1 MILFDVEADGLFK
14 QATKIHCLSYTT
26 DGKSVKTLTD
36 YKDMRELLLKE
47 KVLIGHNITRYD
59 IPLLNK
65 LLGIK
70 IKSKLYDTLAMSWVI
85 NTDRPKHGLD
95 SFGEEFGIPKPV
107 VTDWSNQSIDVYT
120 YRCEEDVKINWSLWR
135 NLIQRFMLVY
145 KCKETLD
152 RYLNYLSFK
161 MKCAFTAEYFGWK
174 IDKELAQSC
183 VDTLELQQKKK
194 IDELKT
200 VMPIRTLFR
209 KKSKPKVMQKKDGT
223 VSKQGLEWMMLIAD
237 NILPEDYSGEIE
249 IVKGVEEPNPK
260 SSDQVKSWLF
270 SLGWKPCTYKYD
282 KDKDGNDKKI
292 PQVRKNGELTESVKI
307 LITSNPHVKVLDGL
321 TVIQHRLGIFKGFID
336 CEVNGYVEAGIEG
349 LTNTLRFKHR
359 KPLCNLPSID
369 KPWGT
374 EVRGCL
380 ISPRED
386 YVLCGA
392 DMTSL
397 EDTTKRHYMKPYDPQ
412 YVKDMSQEGFDPHL
426 DLAKHAGAVTQKQID
441 DHSSGKINLKSLR
454 KNYKVVNYSATYGVG
469 AAKLSRETGMTVPE
483 AKKLLDAYWERNWSV
498 AEFSKDNLK
507 KVKTIAGQMWIQ
519 NPVSKFWHTLR
530 YEKDV
535 FSTLNQS
542 TGAYCFDK
550 WLFNYTKK
558 RPNII
563 GQFHDESINV
573 VKKGDEELHKQTL
586 ILAMEQLNKELKLN
600 VELGIDVQ
608 FGKRYSEI
616 H

>member
-1 MILFDVEADGLFK
+1 MIVFDIEANGLFK
-14 QATKIHCLSYTT
+14 EATKIHCLSYTR
-26 DGKSVKTLTD
+26 DGKIITTITSTSHMK
-36 YKDMRELLLKE
+36 RLLLKE

-70 IKSKLYDTLAMSWVI
+70 IKAKLYDTLAMSWVI
-85 NTDRPKHGLD
+85 NTNRPKHGLE
-95 SFGEEFGIPKPV
+95 SFGEEFGIFKPK
-107 VTDWSNQSIDVYT
+107 VTDWHAQDKEVYIN
-120 YRCEEDVKINWSLWR
+120 RCEEDVKINWKLWT

-145 KCKETLD
+145 KCRGTLD
-152 RYLNYLSFK
+152 KYLNYLSFK

-174 IDKELAQSC
+174 LDHDLAQNC
-183 VDTLELQQKKK
+183 VNKLELQQKEK

-200 VMPIRTLFR
+200 VMPMRTLFR
-209 KKSKPKVMQKKDGT
+209 KKSKPKVMHKKDGT
-223 VSKQGLEWMMLIAD
+223 LSKQGIEWNALLLEHMH
-237 NILPEDYSGEIE
+237 PSDYIGEIE
-249 IVKGVEEPNPK
+249 TVKSVEEPNPK

-270 SLGWKPCTYKYD
+270 SLGWKPCTYDYKED
-282 KDKDGNDKKI
+282 RKV
-292 PQVRKNGELTESVKI
+292 PQVRKNGQLTQSVKL
-307 LITSNPHVKVLDGL
+307 LISNNPHVKVLDGL
-321 TVIQHRLGIFKGFID
+321 TVIQHRLGIFKGFLE
-336 CEVNGYVEAGIEG
+336 CEVDGYVQAGIEG

-359 KPLCNLPSID
+359 KPLVNLPGID
-369 KPWGT
+369 KPWGK
-374 EVRGCL
+374 EIRGCL
-380 ISPRED
+380 VSPKED

-397 EDTTKRHYMKPYDPQ
+397 EDTTKRHYMKPYDPA
-412 YVKDMSQEGFDPHL
+412 YVQEMSQEGFDPHL
-426 DLAKHAGAVTQKQID
+426 DLAKHAGAVTQNQID
-441 DHSSGKINLKSLR
+441 QHQAGKIDLRSLR

-483 AKKLLDAYWERNWSV
+483 AKKLLDAYWQRNWSV
-498 AEFSKDNLK
+498 AQFASDNLK
-507 KVKTIAGQMWIQ
+507 KVKTVAGQMWIQ

-550 WLFNYTKK
+550 WMAYYLSV

-563 GQFHDESINV
+563 GQFHDESINI
-573 VKKGDEELHKQTL
+573 VKKGDEDKHKAAL
-586 ILAMEQLNKELKLN
+586 ITAMDKLNEELKLN

-608 FGKRYSEI
+608 FGNKYSEI